1 MRYVDKRRK
10 IKRNIRREKTEL
22 YKSTLKHISQPYKDT
37 VSVQYLKKW
46 KRGKQKNPKEMK
58 PEPFWFITFSKGKK
72 KKYTTIFP
80 LFWKK
85 GCWKEEENKITEEK
99 KLIYFLSNI
108 CLKSHI

>member
-58 PEPFWFITFSKGKK
+58 PEPFWFITFSKAKK
-72 KKYTTIFP
+72 KVYNNLSSF
-80 LFWKK
+80 LKK
-85 GCWKEEENKITEEK
+85 RV
-99 KLIYFLSNI
+99 
-108 CLKSHI
+108 LKGGRK

>member
-37 VSVQYLKKW
+37 VSVQYLKKL
-46 KRGKQKNPKEMK
+46 KRGKQKKPKEMK

-72 KKYTTIFP
+72 KKVYNNLSSF
-80 LFWKK
+80 LKK
-85 GCWKEEENKITEEK
+85 RV
-99 KLIYFLSNI
+99 
-108 CLKSHI
+108 LKGGRK

>member
-58 PEPFWFITFSKGKK
+58 PEPFWFITFSKAKK
-72 KKYTTIFP
+72 KSIQQSF
-80 LFWKK
+80 LFFEKK
-85 GCWKEEENKITEEK
+85 GVERRKKIK
-99 KLIYFLSNI
+99 
-108 CLKSHI
+108 